1 MSRLV
6 VISNRVAVPNPR
18 GATGAQGGL
27 AGAVHAT
34 LREKDGFWF
43 GWSGEEVENPSPHP
57 DVSTLDGVT
66 AATIDLPPQD
76 VEEYYNGYANSTL
89 WPLFHYRIDLVEY
102 SRSFGIGYER
112 VNELFAS
119 HVAPLIQEGDTI
131 WVHDYHLI
139 PMGERLRQ
147 RGFKNRI
154 GFFLHIPW
162 PPTRLL
168 VMLPYHERLVRTV
181 LHYDL
186 VGFQSHEWLESFLHY
201 CRKELGA
208 EVDEETGRIEL
219 DGQVTHAR
227 AYPIGIDYEQFQA
240 EGQSG
245 ESRQAEQRILS
256 STRHRTAIIGVDR
269 LDYSKG
275 LVSRLDGIA
284 RLFEMAPNTSREIIY
299 VQIAPPTRE
308 DVRSYQ
314 EIREVL
320 ERKTGHINGEYS
332 QIDIVPIRY
341 VNKGHS
347 TPELYGIYRA
357 SKIGLVTP
365 LRDGMNL
372 VAKEYV
378 AAQDPSDPGV
388 LILSRFAGAAEQLK
402 DALLVNPYNPDDI
415 ADALLRALNMPLEER
430 KARWEKLVTSVREEN
445 VQRWTANFTRDLEA
459 ARELP

>member
-1 MSRLV
+1 VSRLI
-6 VISNRVAVPNPR
+6 VISNRVAVPKGR
-18 GATGAQGGL
+18 GAAGAQGGL

-34 LREKDGFWF
+34 LKEKDGFWF
-43 GWSGEEVENPSPHP
+43 GWSGEETADPSAEPQI
-57 DVSTLDGVT
+57 VSHDGVT
-66 AATIDLPPQD
+66 TVTIDLAPQD
-76 VEEYYNGYANSTL
+76 VEEYYNGYANQTL

-102 SRSFGIGYER
+102 TRNFGMGYER

-119 HVAPLIQEGDTI
+119 RVAPLLRDDDTI
-131 WVHDYHLI
+131 WVHDYHFI

-162 PPTRLL
+162 PPSRLL
-168 VMLPYHERLVRTV
+168 VSLPYHERLVRTV

-186 VGFQSHEWLESFLHY
+186 VGFQCDEWLESFLHY
-201 CRKELGA
+201 CQKELGA
-208 EVDEETGRIEL
+208 EVDEATGRIAL
-219 DGQVTHAR
+219 DGHVTYAR
-227 AYPIGIDYEQFQA
+227 AYPIGIDYAHFQE

-245 ESRQAEQRILS
+245 EARQAEQRMLS

-275 LVSRLDGIA
+275 LVSRLDGLA
-284 RLFEMAPNTSREIIY
+284 RFFERHPGSSRRIIY
-299 VQIAPPTRE
+299 VQIAPPSRE
-308 DVRSYQ
+308 DVRSYVQ
-314 EIREVL
+314 IRETL

-332 QIDIVPIRY
+332 EIDVVPIRY

-347 TPELYGIYRA
+347 TAELYGIYRA
-357 SKIGLVTP
+357 SKVGLVTP

-378 AAQDPSDPGV
+378 AAQDPEDPGV
-388 LILSRFAGAAEQLK
+388 LVLSRFTGAAQQLT

-415 ADALLRALNMPLEER
+415 ADALRNALSMPLKER
-430 KARWEKLVTSVREEN
+430 KARWEKLNANVREET

-459 ARELP
+459 TPELV

>member
-1 MSRLV
+1 VSRLV
-6 VISNRVAVPNPR
+6 VISNRVALPSPR
-18 GATGAQGGL
+18 GAAGAQGGL

-34 LREKDGFWF
+34 LKEKDGFWF
-43 GWSGEEVENPSPHP
+43 GWSGEEAAEPSAEP
-57 DVSTLDGVT
+57 DVQTHDGVT
-66 AATIDLPPQD
+66 TATIDLPPQD
-76 VEEYYNGYANSTL
+76 VEEYYNGYANQTL

-102 SRSFGIGYER
+102 SRSFGMGYER
-112 VNELFAS
+112 VNDLFAS
-119 HVAPLIQEGDTI
+119 RVAPLIRPDDTI
-131 WVHDYHLI
+131 WVHDYHFF

-147 RGFKNRI
+147 RGLKNRI

-162 PPTRLL
+162 PPARLL

-186 VGFQSHEWLESFLHY
+186 VGFQCDEWLDSFLHY

-208 EVDEETGRIEL
+208 EVDEATGRIAL
-219 DGQVTHAR
+219 DGRITYAR
-227 AYPIGIDYEQFQA
+227 SYPIGIDYEHFQR
-240 EGQSG
+240 EGQTG
-245 ESRQAEQRILS
+245 EARQAEQRMLS

-275 LVSRLDGIA
+275 LLSRLDGIA
-284 RLFEMAPNTSREIIY
+284 RLFEASPGLSRQIVYI
-299 VQIAPPTRE
+299 QIAPPTRE

-314 EIREVL
+314 QIRETL

-332 QIDIVPIRY
+332 EIDVVPIRY

-347 TPELYGIYRA
+347 TAELYGIYRA

-378 AAQDPSDPGV
+378 AAQDPEDPGV
-388 LILSRFAGAAEQLK
+388 LILSRFAGAAQQLT

-415 ADALLRALNMPLEER
+415 ADALRKALAMPLAQR
-430 KARWEKLVTSVREEN
+430 KARWEKLIASVREEN

-459 ARELP
+459 AKELA